1 MALRRTLVA
10 AGARAMSQ
18 KEAQRQCAKL
28 SQKWRLLAEAE
39 PQGLQLQRSFQ
50 FKDFGAAWGF
60 MSRVALCAEKADHHP
75 NWSNVY
81 STVDVTLWT
90 HDAPGLTEKDFAL
103 AAQMDAIAE
112 TSGLIE

>member
-39 PQGLQLQRSFQ
+39 PQ
-50 FKDFGAAWGF
+50 GF